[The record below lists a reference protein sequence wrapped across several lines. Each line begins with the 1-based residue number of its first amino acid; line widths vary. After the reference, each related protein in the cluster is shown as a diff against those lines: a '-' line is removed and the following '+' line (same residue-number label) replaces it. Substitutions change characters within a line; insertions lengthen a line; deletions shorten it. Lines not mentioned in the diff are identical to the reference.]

1 VHRDLKPDNIVVT
14 LEKPIKVALIDF
26 DRSLPR
32 TNTSHHG
39 RRGTAG
45 YEPDNAGWMD
55 GDIMWDLYALACIV
69 VECDMGTDHYF
80 KVKEER
86 AAKGLIK
93 KHIEEKGTCKIV
105 GELATTLVLDFK
117 GFNQPTLDEIANM
130 IRKMKFRAYK

>member
-1 VHRDLKPDNIVVT
+1 MHRDLKPDNIVVT

-45 YEPDNAGWMD
+45 YEPDNANWMD

-69 VECDMGTDHYF
+69 VECDMETDHYF
-80 KVKEER
+80 
-86 AAKGLIK
+86 
-93 KHIEEKGTCKIV
+93 
-105 GELATTLVLDFK
+105 
-117 GFNQPTLDEIANM
+117 
-130 IRKMKFRAYK
+130 